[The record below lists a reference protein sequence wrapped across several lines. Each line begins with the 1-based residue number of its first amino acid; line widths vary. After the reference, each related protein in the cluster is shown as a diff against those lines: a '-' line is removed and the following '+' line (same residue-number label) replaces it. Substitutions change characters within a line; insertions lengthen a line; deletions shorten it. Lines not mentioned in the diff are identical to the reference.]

1 MARATD
7 RAVAALSERLATT
20 IDRAIRTVVAHRG
33 PALAAAADALRAE
46 HPGMDPGSVVHAAVK
61 RRSWHLAGTGAVSSL
76 PAVLPGPGTVAEVG
90 AALADVTLLT
100 AAQVELILI
109 AAHLFGRPL
118 DDEDAR
124 LLDVLLVLGIDVGA
138 VKLRR
143 GGSIEAAGETY
154 SADEL
159 RGVREDAL
167 ARRVSARLAIQVTA
181 RLARRRAHVILGR
194 EIPVLGVGLA
204 AGYNLRSTRAL
215 GDSAVRFFRH
225 VS

>member
-7 RAVAALSERLATT
+7 RAVLALSERLATT

-33 PALAAAADALRAE
+33 PALAAAGDALRAE
-46 HPGMDPGSVVHAAVK
+46 HAGMDPGRLVQTAVK
-61 RRSWHLAGTGAVSSL
+61 RRSWHVAGTGAASAL
-76 PAVLPGPGTVAEVG
+76 PALLPGPGTAAEVG
-90 AALADVTLLT
+90 AAIADITLLT

-124 LLDVLLVLGIDVGA
+124 LLDVLMVLGMDVGA

-143 GGSIEAAGETY
+143 GGEVEALGTRY
-154 SADEL
+154 SVGEL
-159 RGVREDAL
+159 RGVHEDAL
-167 ARRVSARLAIQVTA
+167 ARRVSARLAIQVTG
-181 RLARRRAHVILGR
+181 RLARRRAHIILGR
-194 EIPVLGVGLA
+194 EIPLLGIGLA
-204 AGYNLRSTRAL
+204 AGYNLRSTRLL
-215 GDSAVRFFRH
+215 GDTAVRFLRH

>member
-1 MARATD
+1 MGRVTD
-7 RAVAALSERLATT
+7 RAVAALAERLATT
-20 IDRAIRTVVAHRG
+20 IDRAIRTVVSHRG
-33 PALAAAADALRAE
+33 PSLAAAAESLRAE
-46 HPGMDPGSVVHAAVK
+46 HPGADPGRVVMAAVR
-61 RRSWHLAGTGAVSSL
+61 RRSWHLAGTGAASSL
-76 PAVLPGPGTVAEVG
+76 PAVLPGPGTMAEVG

-124 LLDVLLVLGIDVGA
+124 LLDVLMVLGIDVGA

-143 GGSIEAAGETY
+143 GGRVEAVGETF
-154 SADEL
+154 AVDDL

-167 ARRVSARLAIQVTA
+167 ARRVSGRLAIQVTA

-194 EIPVLGVGLA
+194 EIPVLGIGLA
-204 AGYNLRSTRAL
+204 AGYNLRSTRSL
-215 GDSAVRFFRH
+215 GDTAVRFFRH
-225 VS
+225 VA

>member
-1 MARATD
+1 MPRATD
-7 RAVAALSERLATT
+7 RAVAALAERLATT
-20 IDRAIRTVVAHRG
+20 IDRAIRTEVAHRG
-33 PALAAAADALRAE
+33 PALTAAAAALRAE
-46 HPGMDPGSVVHAAVK
+46 HPGMEPGRVVQTAVR
-61 RRSWHLAGTGAVSSL
+61 RRSWHLAGTGAASSL
-76 PAVLPGPGTVAEVG
+76 PAVLPGPGTLAEVG

-109 AAHLFGRPL
+109 AADLFGRPL

-124 LLDVLLVLGIDVGA
+124 LLDVLMVLGVDVGA

-143 GGSIEAAGETY
+143 GGVVEAVGE
-154 SADEL
+154 SFAADEL

-204 AGYNLRSTRAL
+204 AGYNLRSTRHL
-215 GDSAVRFFRH
+215 GETAVRFFRH

>member
-1 MARATD
+1 MVRATD

-33 PALAAAADALRAE
+33 PALSAAADAIRAE
-46 HPGMDPGSVVHAAVK
+46 HPGMDPGRLVHTAVR

-109 AAHLFGRPL
+109 AAHLFGRAL

-124 LLDVLLVLGIDVGA
+124 LLDVLMVLGIDVGA

-143 GGSIEAAGETY
+143 GGAIEAMGERY

-215 GDSAVRFFRH
+215 GDTAVRFFRH
-225 VS
+225 GS

>member
-1 MARATD
+1 MPRATD
-7 RAVAALSERLATT
+7 RAVAALAERLATT

-33 PALAAAADALRAE
+33 PALAATAAALRAE
-46 HPGMDPGSVVHAAVK
+46 HPGMDPGRVVETAVR
-61 RRSWHLAGTGAVSSL
+61 RRSWHLAGTGAASSL
-76 PAVLPGPGTVAEVG
+76 PAVLPGPGTMAEVG

-109 AAHLFGRPL
+109 AADLFGRPL

-124 LLDVLLVLGIDVGA
+124 LLDVLMVLGVDVGA

-143 GGSIEAAGETY
+143 GGVVEAVGE
-154 SADEL
+154 SFAADEL

-204 AGYNLRSTRAL
+204 AGYNLRSTRHL
-215 GDSAVRFFRH
+215 GDTAVRFFRH
-225 VS
+225 VA

>member
-7 RAVAALSERLATT
+7 RAVAALSARLGTA

-33 PALAAAADALRAE
+33 PALAAAAEAIRAE
-46 HPGMDPGSVVHAAVK
+46 HPQMDPQRLVQTAVK

-76 PAVLPGPGTVAEVG
+76 PAVLPGPGTMAEVG

-100 AAQVELILI
+100 AAQVELILM
-109 AAHLFGRPL
+109 AAHLYGRPL
-118 DDEDAR
+118 TDEDAR

-143 GGSIEAAGETY
+143 GGDVEAIGERF
-154 SADEL
+154 SADDL

-167 ARRVSARLAIQVTA
+167 ARRVTARLAVQVTA

-194 EIPVLGVGLA
+194 EIPLLGIGLA
-204 AGYNLRSTRAL
+204 AGFNLRSTRAL
-215 GDSAVRFFRH
+215 GDTAVRYFH
-225 VS
+225 HIA

>member
-1 MARATD
+1 MARAAD
-7 RAVAALSERLATT
+7 RAVAMLAERLATA

-33 PALAAAADALRAE
+33 PALAAAGDAIRAQ
-46 HPGMDPGSVVHAAVK
+46 HPGTDPGRLVQTAVR
-61 RRSWHLAGTGAVSSL
+61 RRSWHLAGTGAASAL
-76 PAVLPGPGTVAEVG
+76 PALLPGPGTMAEVG

-100 AAQVELILI
+100 GAQVELILI

-118 DDEDAR
+118 TDEDAR

-143 GGSIEAAGETY
+143 GGDIHALGQTY
-154 SADEL
+154 PVDDL
-159 RGVREDAL
+159 RGVRADAL
-167 ARRVSARLAIQVTA
+167 ARRVSARLGIQVTA
-181 RLARRRAHVILGR
+181 RLARRRAHIILGR

-204 AGYNLRSTRAL
+204 AGYNLRSTRNL
-215 GDSAVRFFRH
+215 GDTAVRFFRH

>member
-7 RAVAALSERLATT
+7 RAVAALAARLSTT

-33 PALAAAADALRAE
+33 PALATAAEALRAE
-46 HPGMDPGSVVHAAVK
+46 HPGMDPGRMAQLAVK
-61 RRSWHLAGTGAVSSL
+61 RRSWHLAGMGAASSL
-76 PAVLPGPGTVAEVG
+76 PAVLPGPGTMVEVG
-90 AALADVTLLT
+90 AALADVTVLT

-124 LLDVLLVLGIDVGA
+124 LLDVLMVLGIDVGA

-143 GGSIEAAGETY
+143 GGVVEAAGERY

-159 RGVREDAL
+159 RGAREDAL

-194 EIPVLGVGLA
+194 EIPVLGIGLA

-215 GDSAVRFFRH
+215 GDTAVRFFRH
-225 VS
+225 IA

>member
-7 RAVAALSERLATT
+7 RAVAVLAERLATA

-33 PALAAAADALRAE
+33 PALAAAGDAIRAQ
-46 HPGMDPGSVVHAAVK
+46 HPGADPGRLVQTAVR
-61 RRSWHLAGTGAVSSL
+61 RRSWHLAATGAASSL
-76 PAVLPGPGTVAEVG
+76 PAVLPGPGTMAEVG
-90 AALADVTLLT
+90 AALADITLLT

-118 DDEDAR
+118 TDEDAR

-143 GGSIEAAGETY
+143 GAIQALGQTY
-154 SADEL
+154 PVDDL
-159 RGVREDAL
+159 RGVGADAL
-167 ARRVSARLAIQVTA
+167 ARRVSARLGIQVTA
-181 RLARRRAHVILGR
+181 RLARRRAHIILGR

-204 AGYNLRSTRAL
+204 AGYNLRSTRNL
-215 GDSAVRFFRH
+215 GDTAVRFFRH

>member
-7 RAVAALSERLATT
+7 RAVAVLAERLATA

-33 PALAAAADALRAE
+33 PALAAAGDAIRAQ
-46 HPGMDPGSVVHAAVK
+46 HPAADPGRLVQTAVR
-61 RRSWHLAGTGAVSSL
+61 RRSWHLAGTGAASSL
-76 PAVLPGPGTVAEVG
+76 PAVLPGPGTMAEVG
-90 AALADVTLLT
+90 AALADITLLT

-118 DDEDAR
+118 TDEDAR

-143 GGSIEAAGETY
+143 GAIQALGQTY
-154 SADEL
+154 PVDDL
-159 RGVREDAL
+159 RGVGADAL
-167 ARRVSARLAIQVTA
+167 ARRVSARLGIQVTA
-181 RLARRRAHVILGR
+181 RLARRRAHIILGR

-204 AGYNLRSTRAL
+204 AGYNLRSTRNL
-215 GDSAVRFFRH
+215 GDTAVRFFRH

>member
-1 MARATD
+1 MARVPN
-7 RAVAALSERLATT
+7 RAVAALSERLAGA

-33 PALAAAADALRAE
+33 PALAASADALRSE
-46 HPGMDPGSVVHAAVK
+46 HPDLDASRLVETAVR
-61 RRSWHLAGTGAVSSL
+61 RRSWHLAGTGAASSL
-76 PAVLPGPGTVAEVG
+76 PAVLPGPGTMAEVG
-90 AALADVTLLT
+90 AALADVTVLT

-124 LLDVLLVLGIDVGA
+124 LLDVLMVLGIDVGA

-143 GGSIEAAGETY
+143 GGRIEALGETFPV
-154 SADEL
+154 DEL

-167 ARRVSARLAIQVTA
+167 ARRVSARLGIQVTA

-204 AGYNLRSTRAL
+204 AGYNLRSTRRL
-215 GDSAVRFFRH
+215 GDTAVRFFRH
-225 VS
+225 VA

>member
-7 RAVAALSERLATT
+7 RAVAVLAERLATA

-33 PALAAAADALRAE
+33 PALAAAGDAIRAQ
-46 HPGMDPGSVVHAAVK
+46 HPGADPGRLVQTAVR
-61 RRSWHLAGTGAVSSL
+61 RRSWHLAGTGAASSL
-76 PAVLPGPGTVAEVG
+76 PAVLPGPGTMAEVG
-90 AALADVTLLT
+90 AALADITLLT

-118 DDEDAR
+118 TDEDAR

-143 GGSIEAAGETY
+143 GAIQALGQTY
-154 SADEL
+154 PVDDL
-159 RGVREDAL
+159 RGVGADAL
-167 ARRVSARLAIQVTA
+167 ARRVSARLGIQVTA
-181 RLARRRAHVILGR
+181 RLARRRAHIILGR

-204 AGYNLRSTRAL
+204 AGYNLRSTRNL
-215 GDSAVRFFRH
+215 GDTAVRFFRH